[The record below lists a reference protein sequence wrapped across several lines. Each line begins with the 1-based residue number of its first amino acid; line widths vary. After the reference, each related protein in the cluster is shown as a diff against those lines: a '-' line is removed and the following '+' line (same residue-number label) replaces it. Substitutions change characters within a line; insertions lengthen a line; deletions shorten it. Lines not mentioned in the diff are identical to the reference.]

1 MSFLTHCCSRCCCCL
16 VWMDSS
22 MYESLKS
29 TGFQCQSVSVCRRY
43 CLLWVCTAVTLE
55 ITTIFSYCCYC
66 FCQLSSECL
75 SCLTACSLLPCSAV
89 ILVNQLKCQPTGAH
103 CRPNCYRFDRTD
115 SPALPINRSNEEE
128 SGDKA
133 SRSALVC
140 VCVTQIASVW
150 WSIIFSSA
158 NLCCHFSFAAPVCAL
173 VLLVSLPMNGAP
185 SCRSTLPLR
194 SH

>member
-140 VCVTQIASVW
+140 VCVCLMVYYFFFGQPVLPLFICCSSVC
-150 WSIIFSSA
+150 SSA
-158 NLCCHFSFAAPVCAL
+158 AGVTADEWSSF
-173 VLLVSLPMNGAP
+173 M
-185 SCRSTLPLR
+185 
-194 SH
+194 